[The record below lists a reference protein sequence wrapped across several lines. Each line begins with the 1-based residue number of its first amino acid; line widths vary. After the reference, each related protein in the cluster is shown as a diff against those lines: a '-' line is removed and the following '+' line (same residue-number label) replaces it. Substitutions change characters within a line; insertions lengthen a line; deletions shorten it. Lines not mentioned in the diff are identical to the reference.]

1 VYVEIEHHLP
11 LEQHPKRSHC
21 TAGVLLPVLVTELP
35 LLGFPATIQR
45 DMDLDPGTSSEE
57 DGGGATHATGRTDG
71 REASLD
77 QRPSALTLPAASG
90 TPTTTTTRATAA
102 GEGTRTRQPRPDE
115 LMLVDWD
122 ALINQNPSGW
132 SGERSLLSHV
142 SFPEMDAI
150 LGWATHQTGSTPAN
164 ADVRRPSA
172 SVKNPDDSGGEDRN
186 RVSTHVDQEA
196 EHSRLL
202 LPSSS
207 VVMSPPSLL
216 KLLEEKSR
224 VALDPVRYRQIW
236 DDRRWH
242 LGAPEA
248 SSPTPPPPP
257 ATAAAAAASHQ
268 QRAAARVT
276 APVALGCVL
285 EEAMVERL
293 LPIAQAYVEHCRRH
307 RPLRS
312 ERSMTADGHGREG
325 VVTGVDDGSGDRMV
339 EEADMG
345 EANGDD
351 HSMGSEFDAQEN
363 QEAEVEAWTVPPDQA
378 LCALL
383 LDHGVGHL
391 DDEPA
396 EVERRERVL
405 AYLARWKGTE
415 TLIESLR
422 I

>member
-1 VYVEIEHHLP
+1 
-11 LEQHPKRSHC
+11 
-21 TAGVLLPVLVTELP
+21 
-35 LLGFPATIQR
+35 
-45 DMDLDPGTSSEE
+45 MDLDPGTSSEE

-71 REASLD
+71 REASPD
-77 QRPSALTLPAASG
+77 QGGSSSLTPPP
-90 TPTTTTTRATAA
+90 PTQTTAA

-115 LMLVDWD
+115 LRLVDWD
-122 ALINQNPSGW
+122 ALVNQNPSGW

-150 LGWATHQTGSTPAN
+150 LGWATHQTGPAPIQPGHKKVAN
-164 ADVRRPSA
+164 ADLQRSSA
-172 SVKNPDDSGGEDRN
+172 TRNTADDSGEDERD
-186 RVSTHVDQEA
+186 RDSSHADQEA

-216 KLLEEKSR
+216 KLLEERSR
-224 VALDPVRYRQIW
+224 TALDPVRYRQIW

-248 SSPTPPPPP
+248 
-257 ATAAAAAASHQ
+257 AAAAVDRQ

-293 LPIAQAYVEHCRRH
+293 LPIAQAYVEHCRR
-307 RPLRS
+307 RRSLRS
-312 ERSMTADGHGREG
+312 ERSMTADEAG
-325 VVTGVDDGSGDRMV
+325 DGSGRDRRGDRKD
-339 EEADMG
+339 EEDDLA
-345 EANGDD
+345 EVNGDD
-351 HSMGSEFDAQEN
+351 NSQSMRSAFDAQQS
-363 QEAEVEAWTVPPDQA
+363 QEAGVEAWTVPPDQA

-383 LDHGVGHL
+383 LDHGGGHL
-391 DDEPA
+391 QDEPA
-396 EVERRERVL
+396 EVERRERIL

>member
-1 VYVEIEHHLP
+1 
-11 LEQHPKRSHC
+11 
-21 TAGVLLPVLVTELP
+21 
-35 LLGFPATIQR
+35 
-45 DMDLDPGTSSEE
+45 
-57 DGGGATHATGRTDG
+57 
-71 REASLD
+71 
-77 QRPSALTLPAASG
+77 
-90 TPTTTTTRATAA
+90 
-102 GEGTRTRQPRPDE
+102 
-115 LMLVDWD
+115 MLVDWD
-122 ALINQNPSGW
+122 ALVNQNPSGW
-132 SGERSLLSHV
+132 SGERSLLSLV

-150 LGWATHQTGSTPAN
+150 LGWATHQTGPARAQPGQKKTAN
-164 ADVRRPSA
+164 ADARRSSA
-172 SVKNPDDSGGEDRN
+172 SRSAPDESVEEERN

-224 VALDPVRYRQIW
+224 TALDPVRYRQIW
-236 DDRRWH
+236 DGRRWH

-248 SSPTPPPPP
+248 SIPTLPPPP
-257 ATAAAAAASHQ
+257 ATADAASHQ
-268 QRAAARVT
+268 QRPAARVT

-293 LPIAQAYVEHCRRH
+293 LPIAQAYVGHCRRH

-312 ERSMTADGHGREG
+312 ERSMTADAAGDGNGR
-325 VVTGVDDGSGDRMV
+325 DRRGDRRD
-339 EEADMG
+339 EEDDQA
-345 EANGDD
+345 EVNGDD
-351 HSMGSEFDAQEN
+351 NSMGSEFDAREN

-383 LDHGVGHL
+383 LDHGVGQRH
-391 DDEPA
+391 DEPA
-396 EVERRERVL
+396 EAERRERIL